1 MSDAGPVVLNNH
13 VELAAD
19 IVSAYVSNNSIPVA
33 DLSAL
38 IASVHGALAGLG
50 HGQAPAEEPEK
61 VRASPAQIRKSV
73 SPDALVSFID
83 GKSYKSLKRHLTRHG
98 LDAHSYRDRYGLP
111 GDYPM
116 VSASYSA
123 ARSAL
128 AKNLG
133 LGQQRRKAPEPVP
146 DAAPEPEPEPVAEAK
161 PKTRGRKKAA
171 VSA

>member
-1 MSDAGPVVLNNH
+1 MSESGPGAQNNH

-33 DLSAL
+33 DLAAL
-38 IASVHGALAGLG
+38 IGNVHAALSGL
-50 HGQAPAEEPEK
+50 GQAPAAAEEPEK
-61 VRASPAQIRKSV
+61 AKASPAQIRKSV
-73 SPDALVSFID
+73 SPDALISFID
-83 GKSYKSLKRHLTRHG
+83 GKPYKSLKRHLTRHG

-111 GDYPM
+111 ADYPM

-133 LGQQRRKAPEPVP
+133 LGQQRRKAPEP
-146 DAAPEPEPEPVAEAK
+146 APEPAAAEPAA
-161 PKTRGRKKAA
+161 PKTRGRKKATA
-171 VSA
+171 AA

>member
-1 MSDAGPVVLNNH
+1 MSEAEPAVQNNH

-33 DLSAL
+33 DLASL

-50 HGQAPAEEPEK
+50 RTQGVAEEPEK
-61 VRASPAQIRKSV
+61 ARATPAQVRKSIT
-73 SPDALVSFID
+73 PDALISFID
-83 GKSYKSLKRHLTRHG
+83 GKPYKSLKRHLTRHG
-98 LDAHSYRDRYGLP
+98 LDAHGYRDRFGLP
-111 GDYPM
+111 ADYPM

-133 LGQQRRKAPEPVP
+133 LGQQRRKAAEPAAEAEP
-146 DAAPEPEPEPVAEAK
+146 APEPAAETK
-161 PKTRGRKKAA
+161 PKAARGRKKAVA
-171 VSA
+171 A